1 MTPSI
6 NYFICKSDKSCC
18 VISKKHVRRDM
29 KSGITKLIVKKHAR
43 VGEMKGSREIY
54 NDIWRTSCIVRTFV
68 E

>member
-1 MTPSI
+1 MR
-6 NYFICKSDKSCC
+6 N
-18 VISKKHVRRDM
+18 VIPEDGTSAPKHVGG
-29 KSGITKLIVKKHAR
+29 SNNITIYVKKHAR